1 MQLQFLAE
9 NCILCGE
16 CQNVCPQNAQF
27 AGEGQRRV
35 DFARCH
41 TCGDCAGC
49 CPSGALSLSGRWMTP
64 EETVQ
69 AVLRDRPFYG
79 KNGGVTFSGG
89 ECSMQPEFL
98 LETLALCREA
108 GLSAA
113 ADTCGLMP
121 EETLE
126 GLMERA
132 DMFLYDIKAVTPE
145 IHRAGTGADNA
156 RILRNY
162 RRLMERRCRVWVR
175 VPVIGGFN
183 ASAEE
188 MAKIAG
194 FLKENPGAE
203 QIELMPYHKLGTGK
217 YAQIGKPTPDDS
229 GRAVSH
235 SQMEE
240 YYRIFQSLG
249 LPVQGAERTRTT

>member
-132 DMFLYDIKAVTPE
+132 DMFLYDIKAV
-145 IHRAGTGADNA
+145 G
-156 RILRNY
+156 
-162 RRLMERRCRVWVR
+162 
-175 VPVIGGFN
+175 
-183 ASAEE
+183 
-188 MAKIAG
+188 
-194 FLKENPGAE
+194 PGPA
-203 QIELMPYHKLGTGK
+203 
-217 YAQIGKPTPDDS
+217 
-229 GRAVSH
+229 
-235 SQMEE
+235 
-240 YYRIFQSLG
+240 
-249 LPVQGAERTRTT
+249 RTTPGSSEITGGLWKGVAGSGSGCR